1 MKEKITTTDTNVAK
15 KYREKTG
22 FEWPPPPD
30 YDSFPSKAEPGAKET
45 LNNTND
51 RIINQMS
58 EIRAQNNQNWMD
70 ILKLSF
76 RVAPDEAKE
85 IMQKI
90 VECDEKIKDL
100 SKELV
105 K

>member
-1 MKEKITTTDTNVAK
+1 MTTDTNVAK
-15 KYREKTG
+15 RYREKTG

-30 YDSFPSKAEPGAKET
+30 YDSFPSGPKPGAFKET

-58 EIRAQNNQNWMD
+58 EIRAQNNDNWMD

-85 IMQKI
+85 IMRRI
-90 VECDEKIKDL
+90 VDCDEKIKDL

>member
-1 MKEKITTTDTNVAK
+1 MTTNTNIAK
-15 KYREKTG
+15 RYREKTG
-22 FEWPPPPD
+22 LEWPPPPD
-30 YDSFPSKAEPGAKET
+30 YDSFPSKAEPGAFKET
-45 LNNTND
+45 LNNIDND

-76 RVAPDEAKE
+76 KVAPDEAKE
-85 IMQKI
+85 IMRRI
-90 VECDEKIKDL
+90 VDCDEKIKDL
-100 SKELV
+100 SRQLV